1 MKNKLTILMLLI
13 SFAAIGQEGYNPYAI
28 FGTTDTFDIEAAH
41 KAKAEKEKQE
51 KENLF
56 YLFNAD
62 TTATMQ
68 ILAFDFVNG
77 KVYAYNANEELLGT
91 LYYFEYGDAAFIS
104 TDPKWYAFPHL
115 TPYNYCAN
123 NPIMMIDPGG
133 DSTAMLNMGNGLNQH
148 TAMLVQNEQGK
159 WQYYSVNGDNIYFS
173 GDFSSGSFTG
183 GRPFNESAVGEWNS
197 PQEFLDSDFNTRAT
211 GVEKYTNTNI
221 NGYGF

>member
-91 LYYFEYGDAAFIS
+91 LYYFEYGDAAFLS
-104 TDPKWYAFPHL
+104 TDPHW
-115 TPYNYCAN
+115 YNYAHLSPYHYCSN
-123 NPIMMIDPGG
+123 NPIMKIDPTGMDEWEINSKGKIVSHCETTEHDAFYMVDKKGNRIAGKEQVFKYGTVKYLLKHGTLYNIQG
-133 DSTAMLNMGNGLNQH
+133 DEIYKLKMPKGY
-148 TAMLVQNEQGK
+148 K
-159 WQYYSVNGDNIYFS
+159 IDWQSWGD
-173 GDFSSGSFTG
+173 
-183 GRPFNESAVGEWNS
+183 ES
-197 PQEFLDSDFNTRAT
+197 
-211 GVEKYTNTNI
+211 
-221 NGYGF
+221 